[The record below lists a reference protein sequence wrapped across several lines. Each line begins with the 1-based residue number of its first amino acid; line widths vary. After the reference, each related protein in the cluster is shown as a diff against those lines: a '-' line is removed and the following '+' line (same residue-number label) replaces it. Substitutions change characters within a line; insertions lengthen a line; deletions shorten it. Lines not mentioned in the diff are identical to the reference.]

1 MGGKVTHVTDA
12 TFESTVVNSD
22 KPAMVDFWA
31 TWCGPCR
38 MIAPHVE
45 ALADEYT
52 GKAVVAKLD
61 VDSNRQTAIKFGIQS
76 IPTLLYF
83 EGGGL
88 RARLVGTA
96 SKEAILAKLRAASR
110 EPADGGDPRPVP
122 PTSGKE
128 REPHAL

>member
-1 MGGKVTHVTDA
+1 MSGNVNQVTDA
-12 TFESTVVNSD
+12 NFDATIVNGG

-45 ALADEYT
+45 ALADEFA

-76 IPTLLYF
+76 IPTLLF
-83 EGGGL
+83 FKDGK
-88 RARLVGTA
+88 LVDRVVGAADKKVLKEKLTA
-96 SKEAILAKLRAASR
+96 LL
-110 EPADGGDPRPVP
+110 
-122 PTSGKE
+122 
-128 REPHAL
+128 